1 MSTVQQRIQSEIL
14 SLPNDLQRQV
24 LAYVEWLKYRETTMA
39 NELTSEQN
47 RILAEL
53 HQPLDESIDLN
64 AILKEQNYTGPNKR
78 RFQRLVKKL
87 DIQEPIEDL
96 LALLA
101 K

>member
-1 MSTVQQRIQSEIL
+1 MIAELDTRKQRIINIITGL
-14 SLPNDLQRQV
+14 DNRKV
-24 LAYVEWLKYRETTMA
+24 VEKIEQLLVT
-39 NELTSEQN
+39 ELTPEQN

-53 HQPLDESIDLN
+53 HQPLDEKTDLDD
-64 AILKEQNYTGPNKR
+64 ILKEQNYTGPNKR

-87 DIQEPIEDL
+87 DIQEPVEDL

>member
-1 MSTVQQRIQSEIL
+1 MSTAQRLQNEIS
-14 SLPNDLQRQV
+14 SLPSNLQSQV
-24 LAYVEWLKYRETTMA
+24 LAYVEWLKYRETA
-39 NELTSEQN
+39 QSDNGLASEQS
-47 RILAEL
+47 RILAEH
-53 HQPLDESIDLN
+53 HQPLDEKTDLD

-96 LALLA
+96 LALLS